1 MVTKKIYTEQIKTLR
16 ILRAIL
22 SRIKELPVD
31 DEDAYAVACYQLV
44 ENLENYDSDEVVFRR
59 RMGMRHY
66 LNQLKLSLVRV

>member
-1 MVTKKIYTEQIKTLR
+1 VVTKKIYAEQIKTLR

-44 ENLENYDSDEVVFRR
+44 ENLEN
-59 RMGMRHY
+59 
-66 LNQLKLSLVRV
+66 